1 MKYNDL
7 AQDFNST
14 YRIGFYKVPDEIK
27 NEIKI
32 LMGEMFYSYYEES
45 ELVNDSLLDSPDLI
59 IVGKKGSN
67 LLEIDDHYLF
77 TALDIWPDSLNNI
90 WNNNQ
95 ISYEKIENAAIQGN
109 IMKMRC
115 LIAACGNNIDKILDL
130 VEKKDPHTSEHLNN
144 VSRYAEMLGNEMGLD
159 EGTIYRLVIGGK
171 LYDIGKLCFPDS
183 VLFNTSYPM
192 PKEKIGIMERHVAM
206 SLELIPEEYLFLIK
220 NMVLEHHERLDGSG
234 YPKKICGDEISLE
247 AQILAVLDT
256 YDALTTKCSYQDIHD
271 FDEAFAILYKLSD
284 GDNPKLN
291 RQIID
296 SLKNM
301 IKREYAYRP

>member
-130 VEKKDPHTSEHLNN
+130 VEKKDPHTFEHLNN

-234 YPKKICGDEISLE
+234 YPKRICGDEISLE

>member
-1 MKYNDL
+1 
-7 AQDFNST
+7 
-14 YRIGFYKVPDEIK
+14 
-27 NEIKI
+27 
-32 LMGEMFYSYYEES
+32 
-45 ELVNDSLLDSPDLI
+45 
-59 IVGKKGSN
+59 
-67 LLEIDDHYLF
+67 
-77 TALDIWPDSLNNI
+77 
-90 WNNNQ
+90 
-95 ISYEKIENAAIQGN
+95 
-109 IMKMRC
+109 MKMRC

-130 VEKKDPHTSEHLNN
+130 VEKKDPHTFEHLNN

-234 YPKKICGDEISLE
+234 YPKRICGDEISLE

-296 SLKNM
+296 SLKNV